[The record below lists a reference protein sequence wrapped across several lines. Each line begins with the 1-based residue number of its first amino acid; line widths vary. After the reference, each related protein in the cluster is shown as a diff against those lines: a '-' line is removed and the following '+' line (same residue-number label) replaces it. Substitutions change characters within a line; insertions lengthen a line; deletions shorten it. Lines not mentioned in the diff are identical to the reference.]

1 MIDNFQQFHS
11 NIDNFDTFNYI
22 IGKLETAGNNFIM
35 FEDGA
40 IQLISNYSQNISR
53 IIDSIMTYSLLI
65 ASQLKSNTI
74 TKDIINNAISQ
85 FSI

>member
-1 MIDNFQQFHS
+1 
-11 NIDNFDTFNYI
+11 
-22 IGKLETAGNNFIM
+22 M
-35 FEDGA
+35 FEEGA
-40 IQLISNYSQNISR
+40 IQLICNHSQNTPR